1 LPVDLILILVST
13 LVLNLDLT
21 LGLDESQVKTK
32 DLAKLDL
39 THYNLFVKRPSIC

>member
-1 LPVDLILILVST
+1 

-21 LGLDESQVKTK
+21 LGLDESQVQIQTK